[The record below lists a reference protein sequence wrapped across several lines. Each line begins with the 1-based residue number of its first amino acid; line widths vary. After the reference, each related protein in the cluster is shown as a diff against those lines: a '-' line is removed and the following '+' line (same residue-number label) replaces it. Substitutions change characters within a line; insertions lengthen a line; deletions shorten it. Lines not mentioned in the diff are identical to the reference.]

1 MKKGAYRVGKWGH
14 EGQKELSVYS
24 AFIVGS
30 YHWITWLGSNT
41 WQCDN
46 TLEKIAASGDFWRIC
61 PLITLQLC
69 HFCILEH
76 FLFTFE
82 TLAFKT
88 TM

>member
-24 AFIVGS
+24 VFIVGS

-46 TLEKIAASGDFWRIC
+46 TLEKLLHLVTSGESMSVDNFA
-61 PLITLQLC
+61 TLSLL
-69 HFCILEH
+69 HSR
-76 FLFTFE
+76 TFSIY
-82 TLAFKT
+82 F
-88 TM
+88 